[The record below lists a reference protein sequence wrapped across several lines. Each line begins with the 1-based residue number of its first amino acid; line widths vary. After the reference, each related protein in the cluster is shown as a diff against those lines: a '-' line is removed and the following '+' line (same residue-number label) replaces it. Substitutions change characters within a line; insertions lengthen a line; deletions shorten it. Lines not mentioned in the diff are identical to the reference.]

1 MLCYKEIVEF
11 DPFKIPCLQ
20 QGHIYCYMYN
30 YICLWFTVIK
40 VTYIH
45 YLKYI

>member
-20 QGHIYCYMYN
+20 QGHTIIY
-30 YICLWFTVIK
+30 
-40 VTYIH
+40 VTYI
-45 YLKYI
+45 YYIKYI